1 MGSASNPLP
10 SRFLGT
16 SSLGVPAVA
25 VSESLREL
33 WRFFMWKD
41 EEMNLAACTGQEAQA
56 VTTASGLGH
65 KLSQSVPQFN
75 TTSNIKSAYEEKIQM
90 FL

>member
-1 MGSASNPLP
+1 
-10 SRFLGT
+10 
-16 SSLGVPAVA
+16 
-25 VSESLREL
+25 
-33 WRFFMWKD
+33 MWKD

-56 VTTASGLGH
+56 VTTACGLGH